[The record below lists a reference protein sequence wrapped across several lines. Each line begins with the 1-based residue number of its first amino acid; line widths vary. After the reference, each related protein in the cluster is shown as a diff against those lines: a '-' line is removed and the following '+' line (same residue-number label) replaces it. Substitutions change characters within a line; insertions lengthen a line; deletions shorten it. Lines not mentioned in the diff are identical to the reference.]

1 MISVICVVCVLIA
14 LLIFSAVLILC
25 LAQLGDEPLRI
36 EITELL
42 RDKWIFILLAVMAG
56 VVLSALYG
64 YLLATTIVKRIDLIV
79 DHVNRLTSGD
89 YSSRADSS
97 SLRTGELGELAKAT
111 NDLGARLETFRE
123 EAYNEKSKSDI
134 LLERMV
140 SGVLVANVSGRTIL
154 ANPAAA
160 EILGIPEET
169 LAGAMP
175 IDTIFKGIPEMA
187 FARLKETCGGGGG
200 HAVFEREGKII
211 ETRYT
216 TFREGE
222 GYPFRLV
229 LLFSDI
235 TGERA
240 LQLKQSDFVANVSH
254 ELKTPLTIV
263 KTYTE
268 TLLSG
273 NITDERVQHEMLER
287 VELEADRM
295 NDIVRDL
302 LQLSRLENNSDVLH
316 NKRLKLKTLA
326 DSAIMLTK
334 DRAMER
340 GIDLRL
346 EFNADPELV
355 IKGEKIKLEQALI
368 NVISNAINYTNKGGK
383 VTLSVG
389 AEGNDVFF
397 KIADTGIGISQED
410 LPRVFERFFR
420 VDKARSRAAGGT
432 GLGLAIAKGYVEAH
446 GGTINIESTVGVGTT
461 INIVL
466 PIVVHADEEIGAVD
480 G

>member
-1 MISVICVVCVLIA
+1 
-14 LLIFSAVLILC
+14 
-25 LAQLGDEPLRI
+25 
-36 EITELL
+36 
-42 RDKWIFILLAVMAG
+42 
-56 VVLSALYG
+56 
-64 YLLATTIVKRIDLIV
+64 
-79 DHVNRLTSGD
+79 
-89 YSSRADSS
+89 
-97 SLRTGELGELAKAT
+97 
-111 NDLGARLETFRE
+111 
-123 EAYNEKSKSDI
+123 
-134 LLERMV
+134 
-140 SGVLVANVSGRTIL
+140 
-154 ANPAAA
+154 
-160 EILGIPEET
+160 
-169 LAGAMP
+169 
-175 IDTIFKGIPEMA
+175 
-187 FARLKETCGGGGG
+187 
-200 HAVFEREGKII
+200 
-211 ETRYT
+211 
-216 TFREGE
+216 
-222 GYPFRLV
+222 
-229 LLFSDI
+229 
-235 TGERA
+235 
-240 LQLKQSDFVANVSH
+240 
-254 ELKTPLTIV
+254 
-263 KTYTE
+263 
-268 TLLSG
+268 
-273 NITDERVQHEMLER
+273 
-287 VELEADRM
+287 
-295 NDIVRDL
+295 
-302 LQLSRLENNSDVLH
+302 
-316 NKRLKLKTLA
+316 
-326 DSAIMLTK
+326 MLTK